1 MTRDRFVRAYA
12 SLEFALNDALER
24 SRAPTKV
31 LLESSRGVRR
41 RAGGRR
47 RAVSEPN
54 QTSTGE
60 NARFE
65 LERYFTVVRQRAA
78 RDFTPRVRRYRH
90 VQRSLIPS
98 RNRRRWRPVT
108 ARLRH
113 HVSLL
118 VQHASWCAR
127 AWQSFV
133 RTLFNLARV
142 CARHCF
148 ARLLRCAA
156 MLALARPTRR
166 RASALIPRAR
176 SPSREHDREPH
187 EQTRNERC
195 GHCLHQAHITSLDAT
210 IARTRVGKRKAAI
223 FVETSLYHPR
233 AHENARGA
241 REGCAAE
248 VTRRASRARSASSR
262 ARRARGLARA
272 RTTDAV
278 CGRRY
283 IGIFEALFFVV
294 FAVKNYKRTP
304 RRFVRLR

>member
-1 MTRDRFVRAYA
+1 M
-12 SLEFALNDALER
+12 
-24 SRAPTKV
+24 
-31 LLESSRGVRR
+31 
-41 RAGGRR
+41 
-47 RAVSEPN
+47 
-54 QTSTGE
+54 
-60 NARFE
+60 
-65 LERYFTVVRQRAA
+65 
-78 RDFTPRVRRYRH
+78 
-90 VQRSLIPS
+90 
-98 RNRRRWRPVT
+98 T

-176 SPSREHDREPH
+176 SPSREHGREPH
-187 EQTRNERC
+187 EQTHNERC

>member
-187 EQTRNERC
+187 EQTHNERC
-195 GHCLHQAHITSLDAT
+195 GHCLHQAHITC
-210 IARTRVGKRKAAI
+210 R
-223 FVETSLYHPR
+223 ETKSCYFRRNVPLSSTGSRER
-233 AHENARGA
+233 AGRARGL
-241 REGCAAE
+241 RGGSNTPR
-248 VTRRASRARSASSR
+248 VTRAICVLARASRARSC
-262 ARRARGLARA
+262 AREDDRRGVRKAVYRHIRSVIFCCCEKLQK
-272 RTTDAV
+272 DA
-278 CGRRY
+278 
-283 IGIFEALFFVV
+283 
-294 FAVKNYKRTP
+294 
-304 RRFVRLR
+304 